1 MAFFFEVLVTGLMVG
16 IMYSLVALGFVLIF
30 KASEVFI
37 MAQGAM
43 SLFAGLALVGFLDQY
58 LQLPLWL
65 ALLCTVAVMTIWAYA
80 IVFIVLKPLVARP
93 PLMLFMATFGVA
105 YLMEGIGQSIY
116 GTQAKGLNLGIP
128 DTPIVIG
135 GIFMSTFD
143 LFFTG
148 VAAILVIG
156 LVWFFQKTRT
166 GRALRA
172 VSDDHEAALSVG
184 IPLLKAWTITWI
196 VAGVVATVAGVAWGT
211 RLGVQFSL
219 TYIALKS
226 LPVLIIGG
234 LDSIPGAIIAGLIVG
249 AGENLGEVF
258 IGPYVGG
265 GIQTFFPYLL
275 ALIVLYFRPYG
286 LFGKEIIE
294 RV

>member
-1 MAFFFEVLVTGLMVG
+1 MAFFFEVLITGLMVG

-30 KASEVFI
+30 KASEVFN

-43 SLFAGLALVGFLDQY
+43 SLFAGLVLVGFLEQY
-58 LQLPLWL
+58 FHLPLWL
-65 ALLCTVAVMTIWAYA
+65 ALICTVGVMTIWAYVV
-80 IVFIVLKPLVARP
+80 VFVVLKPLVARP

-116 GTQAKGLNLGIP
+116 GTQAKGLNLPIP
-128 DTPIVIG
+128 DIPFEVA
-135 GIFMSTFD
+135 GIFLSTFD
-143 LFFTG
+143 LFFAG
-148 VAAILVIG
+148 VAAVLVVG
-156 LVWFFQKTRT
+156 LVWFFQKTRS

-184 IPLLKAWTITWI
+184 IPLLRAWTITWI
-196 VAGVVATVAGVAWGT
+196 VAGVVATVAGVAWGA

-219 TYIALKS
+219 AFIAYKS

-234 LDSIPGAIIAGLIVG
+234 IDSVPGAIIAGLIVG

-275 ALIVLYFRPYG
+275 ALIVLYFKPYG

>member
-1 MAFFFEVLVTGLMVG
+1 MAFFFEVFVTGLMVG

-30 KASEVFI
+30 KASEVFN

-43 SLFAGLALVGFLDQY
+43 SLFAGLVLVGFIQQY

-65 ALLCTVAVMTIWAYA
+65 ALLGTVAVMTVWAYV
-80 IVFIVLKPLVARP
+80 IVFVVLKPLVARP
-93 PLMLFMATFGVA
+93 PLMLFMATFGVM

-128 DTPIVIG
+128 DNPLEIG
-135 GIFMSTFD
+135 GIFLSTFD

-156 LVWFFQKTRT
+156 LIWFFQKTRS

-196 VAGVVATVAGVAWGT
+196 VAGVVATVAGVAWGS
-211 RLGVQFSL
+211 RLGVQFSIS
-219 TYIALKS
+219 YISLKA

-258 IGPYVGG
+258 LGPYVGG

-275 ALIVLYFRPYG
+275 ALVVLYFKPYG

>member
-1 MAFFFEVLVTGLMVG
+1 MAFFLEVLVTGLLVG
-16 IMYSLVALGFVLIF
+16 IMYSLVALGFALIF
-30 KASEVFI
+30 KASDVFN
-37 MAQGAM
+37 MAQGDM
-43 SLFAGLALVGFLDQY
+43 SLLAGLALVGFLE
-58 LQLPLWL
+58 LNFPLWL
-65 ALLCTVAVMTIWAYA
+65 ALVCTMAIMTILAYVT
-80 IVFIVLKPLVARP
+80 VFIVLKPLVARP
-93 PLMLFMATFGVA
+93 PIMLFMATFGLA
-105 YLMEGIGQSIY
+105 YMIQGVGQSIW

-128 DTPIVIG
+128 DVPVTIG
-135 GIFMSTFD
+135 GVFVSTFD
-143 LFFTG
+143 LTFG
-148 VAAILVIG
+148 AIAGFLVVI

-184 IPLLKAWTITWI
+184 IPLLKTWTVTWI
-196 VAGVVATVAGVAWGT
+196 IAGIVAVVAGIAWGT
-211 RLGVQFSL
+211 RMGVQFSIS
-219 TYIALKS
+219 YIALKA

-234 LDSIPGAIIAGLIVG
+234 LDSITGVIIAGLIVG
-249 AGENLGEVF
+249 AGENLAEVF

-275 ALIVLYFRPYG
+275 ALLVLYFKPYG

>member
-1 MAFFFEVLVTGLMVG
+1 MTFFFEVLITGLMVG
-16 IMYSLVALGFVLIF
+16 IMYSLVALGFALIF
-30 KASEVFI
+30 KASGVFN

-43 SLFAGLALVGFLDQY
+43 SLFASLALYGFLEQY
-58 LQLPLWL
+58 MHLPIWL
-65 ALLCTVAVMTIWAYA
+65 ALICTVAVMTIWAYA
-80 IVFIVLKPLVARP
+80 IVFVVLKPLVNRP
-93 PLMLFMATFGVA
+93 PLMLFMATFGVT
-105 YLMEGIGQSIY
+105 YLMDGIGQSIY

-128 DTPIVIG
+128 DTTYEVAG
-135 GIFMSTFD
+135 MLLSSFD
-143 LFFTG
+143 FFFAG
-148 VAAILVIG
+148 VAALLVGG
-156 LVWFFQKTRT
+156 LVWFFQKTRN

-196 VAGVVATVAGVAWGT
+196 VAGLVATVAGVAWGS

-219 TYIALKS
+219 SFIALKA

-234 LDSIPGAIIAGLIVG
+234 LDSITGVIIAGLIVG
-249 AGENLGEVF
+249 AGETLGEVF

-275 ALIVLYFRPYG
+275 ALLVLYFKPYG

>member
-1 MAFFFEVLVTGLMVG
+1 MG
-16 IMYSLVALGFVLIF
+16 IMT
-30 KASEVFI
+30 
-37 MAQGAM
+37 
-43 SLFAGLALVGFLDQY
+43 LFAYG
-58 LQLPLWL
+58 
-65 ALLCTVAVMTIWAYA
+65 TVFV
-80 IVFIVLKPLVARP
+80 VLRHLVARP
-93 PLMLFMATFGVA
+93 PIMLFMATFGLA
-105 YLMEGIGQSIY
+105 YLVQGIGQSIW

-128 DTPIVIG
+128 DIPIMLGDVFISSFDLTFG
-135 GIFMSTFD
+135 GISAV
-143 LFFTG
+143 L
-148 VAAILVIG
+148 VAA

-184 IPLLKAWTITWI
+184 IPLLRAWAVTWVVAGI
-196 VAGVVATVAGVAWGT
+196 VALVAGVAWGT

-219 TYIALKS
+219 SYIALKA

-234 LDSIPGAIIAGLIVG
+234 IDSITGAIIAGLIVG
-249 AGENLGEVF
+249 AGENLAEVF

-265 GIQTFFPYLL
+265 GIQTFFPYLV
-275 ALIVLYFRPYG
+275 ALIVLYFKPYG

>member
-1 MAFFFEVLVTGLMVG
+1 MAFFLEVLVTGLMVG
-16 IMYSLVALGFVLIF
+16 IMYSLVALGFVLIY
-30 KASEVFI
+30 KASDVFN

-43 SLFAGLALVGFLDQY
+43 SLFAGLALVGFYTQY
-58 LQLPLWL
+58 MQLPLWL
-65 ALLCTVAVMTIWAYA
+65 ALILTVAVMTVVAYLV
-80 IVFIVLKPLVARP
+80 VFVVLKPLVARP

-105 YLMEGIGQSIY
+105 YLLEGIGQSIW
-116 GTQAKGLNLGIP
+116 GTQAKGLELGIP
-128 DTPIVIG
+128 EHSFEVAG
-135 GIFMSTFD
+135 MFMNTFD
-143 LFFTG
+143 LFFAG
-148 VAAILVIG
+148 VAALLVGG
-156 LVWFFQKTRT
+156 LIWFFQKTRT

-184 IPLLKAWTITWI
+184 IPLLKAWYVTWVI
-196 VAGVVATVAGVAWGT
+196 AGIVATVAGVAWGT

-219 TYIALKS
+219 SLIALKA

-234 LDSIPGAIIAGLIVG
+234 IDSIPGAIIAGLIVG

-258 IGPYVGG
+258 LGPYVGG

>member
-1 MAFFFEVLVTGLMVG
+1 M
-16 IMYSLVALGFVLIF
+16 
-30 KASEVFI
+30 
-37 MAQGAM
+37 
-43 SLFAGLALVGFLDQY
+43 
-58 LQLPLWL
+58 
-65 ALLCTVAVMTIWAYA
+65 
-80 IVFIVLKPLVARP
+80 
-93 PLMLFMATFGVA
+93 
-105 YLMEGIGQSIY
+105 
-116 GTQAKGLNLGIP
+116 
-128 DTPIVIG
+128 
-135 GIFMSTFD
+135 FMSSFD
-143 LFFTG
+143 IFFAG
-148 VAAILVIG
+148 VAAVLVGG
-156 LVWFFQKTRT
+156 LVWFFQKTRN

-184 IPLLKAWTITWI
+184 IPLLKAWTVTWI
-196 VAGVVATVAGVAWGT
+196 IAGVVATVAGVAWGT
-211 RLGVQFSL
+211 RLGVQFSI
-219 TYIALKS
+219 TYIALKA

-275 ALIVLYFRPYG
+275 ALVVLYFKPYG

>member
-1 MAFFFEVLVTGLMVG
+1 
-16 IMYSLVALGFVLIF
+16 
-30 KASEVFI
+30 

-43 SLFAGLALVGFLDQY
+43 SLFAGLVLVGFLEQY
-58 LQLPLWL
+58 MHLPLWL
-65 ALLCTVAVMTIWAYA
+65 AIICTVAVMTVWAYVV
-80 IVFIVLKPLVARP
+80 VFVVLKPLVARP

-128 DTPIVIG
+128 DIPIEVG
-135 GIFMSTFD
+135 GIFISTFD
-143 LFFTG
+143 LFFAG
-148 VAAILVIG
+148 VAAILVVG
-156 LVWFFQKTRT
+156 LVWFFQKTRS

-184 IPLLKAWTITWI
+184 IPLLRAWTITWI
-196 VAGVVATVAGVAWGT
+196 VAGVVATVAGVAWGS

-219 TYIALKS
+219 AYIAYKS

-234 LDSIPGAIIAGLIVG
+234 IDSVPGAIIAGLIVG

-275 ALIVLYFRPYG
+275 ALIVLYFKPYG

>member
-1 MAFFFEVLVTGLMVG
+1 MTFFIEVLINGLMSG
-16 IMYSLVALGFVLIF
+16 IMYSLVGLGFVLIF
-30 KASEVFI
+30 KASEVFN

-43 SLFAGLALVGFLDQY
+43 SLFASLVLVGFLGQY
-58 LQLPLWL
+58 FNLPLWL
-65 ALLCTVAVMTIWAYA
+65 ALLLTVAVMTIWAYV
-80 IVFIVLKPLVARP
+80 IVFVVLKPLVNRP
-93 PLMLFMATFGVA
+93 PLMLFMATFGLMF
-105 YLMEGIGQSIY
+105 LMEGVGQSIY

-128 DTPIVIG
+128 DDMYDIG
-135 GIFMSTFD
+135 GVFISSFD
-143 LFFTG
+143 LVFTA
-148 VAAILVIG
+148 VAAFLVVALVI
-156 LVWFFQKTRT
+156 FFQKTRS

-184 IPLLKAWTITWI
+184 IPLLRAWSITWV

-211 RLGVQFSL
+211 RLGVQYSL
-219 TYIALKS
+219 SYIAYKA

-234 LDSIPGAIIAGLIVG
+234 LDSISGVIIAGLIVG
-249 AGENLGEVF
+249 AGETLAEVY
-258 IGPYVGG
+258 IGPAVGG

-275 ALIVLYFRPYG
+275 ALLVLYFKPYG

>member
-1 MAFFFEVLVTGLMVG
+1 MTFFFEVLINGLLVG
-16 IMYSLVALGFVLIF
+16 IMYSLVALGFALIY
-30 KASEVFI
+30 KASDVFN

-43 SLFAGLALVGFLDQY
+43 SLFAGLALVGFLYQY
-58 LQLPLWL
+58 MHLPLWL
-65 ALLCTVAVMTIWAYA
+65 SLLCTMGVMTIWAYV
-80 IVFIVLKPLVARP
+80 IVYVILRPLVARP
-93 PLMLFMATFGVA
+93 PLMLFMATFGVM

-116 GTQAKGLNLGIP
+116 GTQAKGLNIGIP
-128 DTPIVIG
+128 DKTFEVG
-135 GIFMSTFD
+135 GILLSSFD
-143 LFFTG
+143 LIFAL
-148 VAAILVIG
+148 VAAVLVLG

-184 IPLLKAWTITWI
+184 IPLLKAWVVTWI
-196 VAGVVATVAGVAWGT
+196 IAGLVAVVAGVAWGT

-219 TYIALKS
+219 GYIAFKA

-234 LDSIPGAIIAGLIVG
+234 IDSIPGAIIAGLVVG
-249 AGENLGEVF
+249 AGENLAEVF
-258 IGPYVGG
+258 IGPYIGG
-265 GIQTFFPYLL
+265 GIQTFFPYLI
-275 ALIVLYFRPYG
+275 ALLVLYFKPYG

>member
-1 MAFFFEVLVTGLMVG
+1 MSSRLRLLSLTFAVVLPLDQASKAWVVKNVSPADPIPVIPGLFQITHARNPG
-16 IMYSLVALGFVLIF
+16 AALG
-30 KASEVFI
+30 
-37 MAQGAM
+37 
-43 SLFAGLALVGFLDQY
+43 LFQETPV
-58 LQLPLWL
+58 
-65 ALLCTVAVMTIWAYA
+65 
-80 IVFIVLKPLVARP
+80 IVFVVLKPLVNRP
-93 PLMLFMATFGVA
+93 PLMLFMATFGVM

-128 DTPIVIG
+128 DNSFEVAGMFI
-135 GIFMSTFD
+135 SSFD
-143 LFFTG
+143 LFFAG
-148 VAAILVIG
+148 VAAVLVGG
-156 LVWFFQKTRT
+156 LVWFFQKTRN

-184 IPLLKAWTITWI
+184 IPLLKAWALTWI
-196 VAGVVATVAGVAWGT
+196 IAGVVATVAGVAWGT

-219 TYIALKS
+219 VHIALKA

-234 LDSIPGAIIAGLIVG
+234 IDSIPGVIIAGLIVG
-249 AGENLGEVF
+249 AGENLGEVY
-258 IGPYVGG
+258 IGPAVGG

-275 ALIVLYFRPYG
+275 ALLVLYFKPYG

>member
-1 MAFFFEVLVTGLMVG
+1 MAFFVEVLVTGLMVG

-30 KASEVFI
+30 KASEVFN

-58 LQLPLWL
+58 LHLPLWL
-65 ALLCTVAVMTIWAYA
+65 ALLGTIAVMTIWAYVV
-80 IVFIVLKPLVARP
+80 VFVVLKPLVARP

-128 DTPIVIG
+128 DTPIEIA

-148 VAAILVIG
+148 VAAMLVLG
-156 LVWFFQKTRT
+156 LIWFFQKTRN

-234 LDSIPGAIIAGLIVG
+234 IDSIPGAIVAGLIVG

-258 IGPYVGG
+258 LGPYVGG

>member
-1 MAFFFEVLVTGLMVG
+1 MTFFFEVLITGLMVG
-16 IMYSLVALGFVLIF
+16 IMYSLVALGFALIF
-30 KASEVFI
+30 KASDVFN

-43 SLFAGLALVGFLDQY
+43 SLFAGLALVGFLYQY
-58 LQLPLWL
+58 MHLPLWL
-65 ALLCTVAVMTIWAYA
+65 SLLCTMGVMTIWAYV
-80 IVFIVLKPLVARP
+80 IVYVILRPLVARP
-93 PLMLFMATFGVA
+93 PLMLFMATFGIM

-128 DTPIVIG
+128 DKTFEVG
-135 GIFMSTFD
+135 GILLSSFD
-143 LFFTG
+143 LTFAL
-148 VAAILVIG
+148 VAAVLVLG

-184 IPLLKAWTITWI
+184 IPLLKAWVVTWI
-196 VAGVVATVAGVAWGT
+196 IAGLVAVVAGVAWGT

-219 TYIALKS
+219 GYIAFKA

-234 LDSIPGAIIAGLIVG
+234 IDSIPGAIIAGLVVG
-249 AGENLGEVF
+249 AGENLAEVF
-258 IGPYVGG
+258 IGPYIGG
-265 GIQTFFPYLL
+265 GIQTFFPYLI
-275 ALIVLYFRPYG
+275 ALLVLYFKPYG

>member
-1 MAFFFEVLVTGLMVG
+1 
-16 IMYSLVALGFVLIF
+16 
-30 KASEVFI
+30 
-37 MAQGAM
+37 
-43 SLFAGLALVGFLDQY
+43 
-58 LQLPLWL
+58 
-65 ALLCTVAVMTIWAYA
+65 
-80 IVFIVLKPLVARP
+80 
-93 PLMLFMATFGVA
+93 
-105 YLMEGIGQSIY
+105 
-116 GTQAKGLNLGIP
+116 LNLGIP
-128 DTPIVIG
+128 DNTFEVSG
-135 GIFMSTFD
+135 MLVSFFD
-143 LFFTG
+143 LFFAG
-148 VAAILVIG
+148 VAAILVGG
-156 LVWFFQKTRT
+156 LVWFFQKTRN

-196 VAGVVATVAGVAWGT
+196 VAGVVATVAGVAWGS

-219 TYIALKS
+219 SLIALKA

-234 LDSIPGAIIAGLIVG
+234 IDSITGVIIAGLIVG

-275 ALIVLYFRPYG
+275 ALLVLYFKPYG
-286 LFGKEIIE
+286 LFGKEIVE

>member
-1 MAFFFEVLVTGLMVG
+1 
-16 IMYSLVALGFVLIF
+16 LIF
-30 KASEVFI
+30 KASDVFN

-43 SLFAGLALVGFLDQY
+43 SLFAGLVLVGFLTQY
-58 LQLPLWL
+58 MHLPLWL
-65 ALLCTVAVMTIWAYA
+65 ALLCTVGVMIIWAYV
-80 IVFIVLKPLVARP
+80 IVFVVLKPLVNRP
-93 PLMLFMATFGVA
+93 PLMLFMATFGVM

-128 DTPIVIG
+128 DKTFEVA
-135 GIFMSTFD
+135 GILMSTFD
-143 LFFTG
+143 LFFAG
-148 VAAILVIG
+148 VAAVLVAG
-156 LVWFFQKTRT
+156 LIWFFQKTRS

-184 IPLLKAWTITWI
+184 IPLLKAWTLTWI
-196 VAGVVATVAGVAWGT
+196 IAGIVATVAGVAWGS

-219 TYIALKS
+219 SLIAFKA

-234 LDSIPGAIIAGLIVG
+234 IDSILGAIIAGLIVG

-265 GIQTFFPYLL
+265 GIQTFFPYLM
-275 ALIVLYFRPYG
+275 ALLVLYFKPYG

>member
-30 KASEVFI
+30 KASEVFN

-58 LQLPLWL
+58 LHLPLWL
-65 ALLCTVAVMTIWAYA
+65 ALLATVAVMTIWAYVV
-80 IVFIVLKPLVARP
+80 VFVVLKPLVARP

-128 DTPIVIG
+128 DTPIEIA
-135 GIFMSTFD
+135 GIFLSTFD

-148 VAAILVIG
+148 VAAILVVG
-156 LVWFFQKTRT
+156 LVWFFQKTRS

-219 TYIALKS
+219 TYSALKS

-234 LDSIPGAIIAGLIVG
+234 IDSIPGAIVAGLIVG

-258 IGPYVGG
+258 LGPYVGG

-275 ALIVLYFRPYG
+275 ALIVLYFKPYG

>member
-1 MAFFFEVLVTGLMVG
+1 MTFFFEVLVTGLMVG

-30 KASEVFI
+30 KASEVFN

-65 ALLCTVAVMTIWAYA
+65 ALLGTVAVMTIWAYA

-128 DTPIVIG
+128 DTPIEIA

-148 VAAILVIG
+148 VAAILVLG
-156 LVWFFQKTRT
+156 LIWFFQKTRN

-234 LDSIPGAIIAGLIVG
+234 IDSIPGAIVAGLIVG

-258 IGPYVGG
+258 LGPYVGG

-275 ALIVLYFRPYG
+275 ALIVLYFKPYG

>member
-1 MAFFFEVLVTGLMVG
+1 MTFFLEVLVTGLMVG

-30 KASEVFI
+30 KASEVFN

-58 LQLPLWL
+58 LHLPLWL
-65 ALLCTVAVMTIWAYA
+65 ALLATVAVMTIWAYVV
-80 IVFIVLKPLVARP
+80 VFVVLKPLVARP
-93 PLMLFMATFGVA
+93 PLMLFMATFGVM
-105 YLMEGIGQSIY
+105 YLLEGIGQSIY

-128 DTPIVIG
+128 DIPLEVG
-135 GIFMSTFD
+135 GIFLSTFD

-148 VAAILVIG
+148 VAAILVAG
-156 LVWFFQKTRT
+156 LVWFFQKTRS

-196 VAGVVATVAGVAWGT
+196 VAGVVATVAGVAWGS
-211 RLGVQFSL
+211 RLGVQFSIS
-219 TYIALKS
+219 YISLKA

-258 IGPYVGG
+258 LGPYVGG

-275 ALIVLYFRPYG
+275 ALVVLYFKPYG